1 MNLKSKV
8 KRLETAIT
16 DTNADCYCGKTFA
29 GLAIGEW
36 NPETLS
42 DCRFCTKAA
51 TGWRELFATAER
63 EIEQGR
69 QEDTKK

>member
-8 KRLETAIT
+8 KRLETQIT

-29 GLAIGEW
+29 GLVAGEW
-36 NPETLS
+36 IPNLTA
-42 DCRFCTKAA
+42 CRFCAKSAA
-51 TGWRELFATAER
+51 DWRNLFALALK